1 MKKIILSIT
10 FYFFISF
17 TFILGHVDHYK
28 NYDYLEYELFRNDR
42 LIGYHK
48 YEFVRNKDNL
58 TVNSIVEF
66 KISKLGVNLYKYF
79 ASSSEKYKN
88 GKFLSFNSKTK
99 QNKKNKYVNIT
110 VDDSQ
115 KQLIIDG
122 SSYKGPASIDA
133 IIGTWWNHEIVK
145 AKAQISAI
153 SGRIIG
159 QKVTCLGKKQITI
172 DGKEYNSLHFNFKS
186 SDETL
191 PDNKKLNTDIWYEEK
206 TFLWL
211 KASFDKRGYW
221 EYRLKEVR

>member
-48 YEFVRNKDNL
+48 YEFVRNNNNL

-88 GKFLSFNSKTK
+88 SKFLSFNSKTK
-99 QNKKNKYVNIT
+99 QNKKDKYVNIT

-145 AKAQISAI
+145 ANAQISAI

-159 QKVTCLGKKQITI
+159 QKVTFLGKKQITI
-172 DGKEYNSLHFNFKS
+172 NGKEYNSLHFNFKS

-206 TFLWL
+206 TYLWL

>member
-1 MKKIILSIT
+1 MFYQFLFLALKINA
-10 FYFFISF
+10 
-17 TFILGHVDHYK
+17 HVDHYSK
-28 NYDYLEYELFRNDR
+28 YNYLEYELFRNNQP
-42 LIGYHK
+42 IGYHK
-48 YEFVRNKDNL
+48 YEFVRNNNNL

-88 GKFLSFNSKTK
+88 SKFLSFNSKTK
-99 QNKKNKYVNIT
+99 QNKKDKYVNIT

-122 SSYKGPASIDA
+122 SSYKGSASIDA

-159 QKVTCLGKKQITI
+159 QKVTFLGKKQII
-172 DGKEYNSLHFNFKS
+172 INGKKYNSLHFNFKS